1 MNFFLFSKRENMVS
15 VKGDSALGIVIAIIV
30 LAVLIWNVVYIYGVR
45 KELETTSNLNLSLI
59 AADII
64 FGIDIVLIVI
74 VGIYLIYNMIVI
86 FTTKEQ
92 ITAVTQ
98 AVTQPL
104 NFPVTKISMPVGTLN
119 TATAIGTQ

>member
-1 MNFFLFSKRENMVS
+1 MVS

-45 KELETTSNLNLSLI
+45 KELETTSNLNLSI
-59 AADII
+59 TAADII
-64 FGIDIVLIVI
+64 FGIDIILIVV

-92 ITAVTQ
+92 IAAVTQ
-98 AVTQPL
+98 V
-104 NFPVTKISMPVGTLN
+104 VTKPLSFPITKVSMPVGTLN
-119 TATAIGTQ
+119 TATAVGAQ

>member
-1 MNFFLFSKRENMVS
+1 MVS

-45 KELETTSNLNLSLI
+45 KELETTNSLNLSKT

-64 FGIDIVLIVI
+64 FGIDIILIIV
-74 VGIYLIYNMIVI
+74 VGIYLIYNIIVI

-92 ITAVTQ
+92 IASVTEV
-98 AVTQPL
+98 VTKPL
-104 NFPVTKISMPVGTLN
+104 NFPLGKIQGTLN
-119 TATAIGTQ
+119 TAPAIGSQ